1 VTSRLPLAV
10 EAAVTLTVASVRLRW
25 RPQTETSGLLG
36 DARPPSGATAS
47 GGGAS
52 NRAGASSE
60 AGASREAGASSEAI
74 RIGRAVERMAAVL
87 PWHPVC
93 LPRAVAV
100 AAMLRRRGIEC
111 RAHLGVRGERPP
123 EAHAWVTVGGV
134 IVQGAPLDG
143 VTELASFA

>member
-1 VTSRLPLAV
+1 VFRWWISRLPLAA
-10 EAAVTLTVASVRLRW
+10 EAAITLTIASLRLRW
-25 RPQTETSGLLG
+25 RAQSETTALLG
-36 DARPPSGATAS
+36 SAQPAGPPA
-47 GGGAS
+47 
-52 NRAGASSE
+52 
-60 AGASREAGASSEAI
+60 ASRADASREAI
-74 RIGRAVERMAAVL
+74 RIGRAVERVATVL

-100 AAMLRRRGIEC
+100 TSMLRRRRIDC

-134 IVQGAPLDG
+134 VVQGAPLDG

>member
-1 VTSRLPLAV
+1 VFRYVISRLPLAV
-10 EAAVTLTVASVRLRW
+10 EAAITLTVASVRLRW
-25 RPQTETSGLLG
+25 RPESETSGLLG
-36 DARPPSGATAS
+36 DARPPSPAS
-47 GGGAS
+47 APS
-52 NRAGASSE
+52 
-60 AGASREAGASSEAI
+60 AGASSEAI

-100 AAMLRRRGIEC
+100 ASMLRRRRIEC
-111 RAHLGVRGERPP
+111 RAHLGVRGDKPP

>member
-1 VTSRLPLAV
+1 MMLRYVVSRLPLAV
-10 EAAVTLTVASVRLRW
+10 EAAVTLTVASMRLRW
-25 RPQTETSGLLG
+25 RPQSETSGLLG
-36 DARPPSGATAS
+36 NPRPPAPPSAPA
-47 GGGAS
+47 
-52 NRAGASSE
+52 
-60 AGASREAGASSEAI
+60 AGASSEAI

-100 AAMLRRRGIEC
+100 ASMLRRRGIEC
-111 RAHLGVRGERPP
+111 HAHLGVTGDRPP

-134 IVQGAPLDG
+134 VVQGAPLDG